1 VKSTSS
7 VFGSFHKGQVYLIK
21 MGTNLLRLFY
31 VKRYQRILCKIT
43 LGQSELDFEPP
54 NFKLHDRLF
63 VEVLTFSDGYV
74 ILEFAQS
81 SWHLMTNKNH
91 VGAVESLSGGARGLM
106 FFLL

>member
-1 VKSTSS
+1 MSKGIKESFAKSLWAK
-7 VFGSFHKGQVYLIK
+7 V
-21 MGTNLLRLFY
+21 N
-31 VKRYQRILCKIT
+31 
-43 LGQSELDFEPP
+43 ELDFEPP